1 MKSSKIGLIF
11 KILGFGLVTFGIIL
25 TIVFMIDFNAYNFNL
40 IRVMIFALGF
50 PFVGIV
56 IIIISVA
63 LNNYKVQESELK
75 NISDKAKKILDNKT
89 TNNSAINCEYCG
101 CKLDPNSNKCINCG
115 AKINKKHL

>member
-25 TIVFMIDFNAYNFNL
+25 TIIFMIDFNAYNFNL

-63 LNNYKVQESELK
+63 LSNYKVQESELK
-75 NISDKAKKILDNKT
+75 NISDKTICNCRVFCLHTDTLITAAVRCIFRNKGLMF
-89 TNNSAINCEYCG
+89 I
-101 CKLDPNSNKCINCG
+101 
-115 AKINKKHL
+115 